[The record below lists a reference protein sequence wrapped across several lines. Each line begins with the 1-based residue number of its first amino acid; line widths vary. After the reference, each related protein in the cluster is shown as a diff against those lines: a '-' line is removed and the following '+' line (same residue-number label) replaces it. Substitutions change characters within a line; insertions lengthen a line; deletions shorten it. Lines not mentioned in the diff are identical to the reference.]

1 MDKKGESEVSQPLK
15 LTKLK
20 MALILHPPP
29 SSSSSFTTNKPNPL
43 FHAPPRPK
51 FRIKFQLEEETPST
65 QSTEKPGNPPP
76 GSGFGVSAKKKQ
88 SKGKRERAS
97 IIRREPL
104 EKPSFMSAQ
113 EAARVEELSKNENA
127 FLLAWSGLG
136 AIILVQGIALAASGL
151 DFENWGIFVIVHASG
166 FDLENWDIFVIICFL
181 PEAWDGFLVKY
192 LYPSFTPTVFLFV
205 AGTVIYGVSKYLQNE
220 KSESEN

>member
-1 MDKKGESEVSQPLK
+1 
-15 LTKLK
+15 
-20 MALILHPPP
+20 MALILHPSP

-43 FHAPPRPK
+43 FHAPLRPK

-76 GSGFGVSAKKKQ
+76 GSGFGASAKKKQ

-97 IIRREPL
+97 IIRREPM
-104 EKPSFMSAQ
+104 EKPRFVSAQ
-113 EAARVEELSKNENA
+113 EAARVEELSKNESA

-136 AIILVQGIALAASGL
+136 AIILVQGIALAASGFIFSL
-151 DFENWGIFVIVHASG
+151 IESLLGLLNWIVHASG
-166 FDLENWDIFVIICFL
+166 FL

>member
-1 MDKKGESEVSQPLK
+1 
-15 LTKLK
+15 
-20 MALILHPPP
+20 MALILHPSP

-43 FHAPPRPK
+43 FHAPLRPK

-76 GSGFGVSAKKKQ
+76 GSGFGASAKKKQ

-97 IIRREPL
+97 IIRREPM
-104 EKPSFMSAQ
+104 EKPRFVSAQ
-113 EAARVEELSKNENA
+113 EAARVEELSKNESA

-136 AIILVQGIALAASGL
+136 AIILVQGIALAASG
-151 DFENWGIFVIVHASG
+151 
-166 FDLENWDIFVIICFL
+166 FL

>member
-1 MDKKGESEVSQPLK
+1 
-15 LTKLK
+15 

-29 SSSSSFTTNKPNPL
+29 SSSLATNKPKLL
-43 FHAPPRPK
+43 FHTLSHPK

-65 QSTEKPGNPPP
+65 QSTEKPP
-76 GSGFGVSAKKKQ
+76 GSGFGAPAKKKQ

-97 IIRREPL
+97 ITRREPL
-104 EKPSFMSAQ
+104 EKPSFVSAQ
-113 EAARVEELSKNENA
+113 EAARVEELSKNESA

-136 AIILVQGIALAASGL
+136 AIILVQGIALAASG
-151 DFENWGIFVIVHASG
+151 
-166 FDLENWDIFVIICFL
+166 FL

-205 AGTVIYGVSKYLQNE
+205 AGTVVYGVSKYLQNE
-220 KSESEN
+220 KSESDN